1 MKISHHIRISA
12 VWAVVAVAWALS
24 ACEDPR
30 EEEAKFL
37 VNRQTQ
43 DSTFSIAPEGGDF
56 PLYVECD
63 AEWNYTFKTKADW
76 LSVKQQK
83 VNANSWKLTLTAP
96 EHSGTKARSAVLVF
110 TAGQRVREVTVQQT
124 PEDPIIQVT
133 VPGAYGVTGGDWV
146 YDRSKTQISRLT
158 EGDSY
163 SFSLLYPAEVRAVT
177 ISVPSTLQAGSTVT
191 LAYKVVE
198 KDRTLAMTEYSAAT
212 VLKVKEP
219 YIWIKV
225 NDTVYFV
232 IKK

>member
-1 MKISHHIRISA
+1 MKIFQHIRISA
-12 VWAVVAVAWALS
+12 VWAVVAAVCALS
-24 ACEDPR
+24 ACEEPG
-30 EEEAKFL
+30 EEEAKFV

-43 DSTFSIAPEGGDF
+43 DSSFSIAPEGGDF
-56 PLYVECD
+56 QLYVECD
-63 AEWNYTFKTKADW
+63 AEWNYTFKSKADW
-76 LSVKQQK
+76 LSVRNQQ
-83 VNANSWKLTLTAP
+83 VNSNSWMLTLTAP
-96 EHSGTKARSAVLVF
+96 EHSGDKPRSAVLVF

-158 EGDSY
+158 DGNRY

-177 ISVPSTLQAGSTVT
+177 ISVPSTLEAGSIVT

-219 YIWIKV
+219 YVWIKV